1 MAKVS
6 ILVGGPDWPTSV
18 MCGIMGLPLLPVLV
32 GTLPVALL
40 IIPTVL
46 SGSFTYLGSL
56 GTTYGTEPDEGVDD
70 WPSSYPDWA
79 WCSTAASLAMTLT
92 AGVQTGS
99 MFLAAHYLSKEID
112 SVSKNT
118 REILVKLLSN
128 KNMMAP
134 GSNVKS
140 GDFLVNLGFDE
151 EADGAELVEELNK
164 FFTDKSSSL
173 EMPPTVV
180 QDNNIQTVEEL
191 ISVVSIELMPLDQE
205 VVEADGMA
213 SKMAER
219 YADLRQWQNLP
230 CGIKGLLI
238 VATILMSIT
247 MCAVNAYGERC
258 FVDFQLTSD
267 VKKDLPCQLC
277 ESESCQTS
285 RLADKDSHCGNVL
298 YFSTLEGDVMLC
310 IYATSTLLMII
321 FNNYMGCKMSGDN
334 VVKDLRVA
342 KKEGE
347 KLKKNLKAAGLA
359 VAKAEKLEAPPA
371 ELGPLRAEVTRCE
384 EAVEEQKK
392 VVKKLIGMA
401 DEEEYEPMADIKTAA
416 AATAGAAAEAEAA
429 TATAGRGNARGAGAT
444 LGEVG
449 EAKAGDDE
457 EPFAVDEKGL
467 DGEGPEL

>member
-99 MFLAAHYLSKEID
+99 MFLAVSYTSFGSALLFTLTMPTIPTTLTTDHSLVTLHQILTIDQAHYLSKEID

-180 QDNNIQTVEEL
+180 QDNNIQ
-191 ISVVSIELMPLDQE
+191 VSQGSPHSS
-205 VVEADGMA
+205 A
-213 SKMAER
+213 
-219 YADLRQWQNLP
+219 
-230 CGIKGLLI
+230 
-238 VATILMSIT
+238 
-247 MCAVNAYGERC
+247 
-258 FVDFQLTSD
+258 LTWPD
-267 VKKDLPCQLC
+267 PVYP
-277 ESESCQTS
+277 
-285 RLADKDSHCGNVL
+285 N
-298 YFSTLEGDVMLC
+298 F
-310 IYATSTLLMII
+310 
-321 FNNYMGCKMSGDN
+321 
-334 VVKDLRVA
+334 
-342 KKEGE
+342 
-347 KLKKNLKAAGLA
+347 
-359 VAKAEKLEAPPA
+359 P
-371 ELGPLRAEVTRCE
+371 
-384 EAVEEQKK
+384 
-392 VVKKLIGMA
+392 
-401 DEEEYEPMADIKTAA
+401 
-416 AATAGAAAEAEAA
+416 
-429 TATAGRGNARGAGAT
+429 
-444 LGEVG
+444 
-449 EAKAGDDE
+449 
-457 EPFAVDEKGL
+457 
-467 DGEGPEL
+467 